1 MEARVLSRVK
11 PGEPMPRSVPL
22 HMLSEAENWT
32 AAAELGVL
40 GAVFEQDMA
49 NMALVHEGLKVSK
62 NGEVQ
67 LGNYQEIRIRQ
78 FHDTID
84 KYLARKA

>member
-1 MEARVLSRVK
+1 MEARVLSRIK
-11 PGEPMPRSVPL
+11 PGEPMPRSVPMHL
-22 HMLSEAENWT
+22 LSDSEPWT

-49 NMALVHEGLKVSK
+49 NMALVHDGLKVSK
-62 NGEVQ
+62 NREVH

-78 FHDTID
+78 FHQTID
-84 KYLARKA
+84 KYLAR